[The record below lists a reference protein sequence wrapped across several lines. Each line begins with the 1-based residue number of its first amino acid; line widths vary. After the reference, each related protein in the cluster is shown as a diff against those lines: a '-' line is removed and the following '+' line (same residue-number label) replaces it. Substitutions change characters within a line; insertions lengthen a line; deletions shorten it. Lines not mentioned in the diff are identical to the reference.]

1 MNLLVPLLLLLRR
14 ADGERVAR
22 NAVGFDQVSDGTT
35 IRPQIWVS
43 TATAGE
49 NIRWRVIVS
58 PHPLRPPRCVDVLW
72 GCARKTTH
80 LRSLTPSDGQNSD
93 LQSKCLSWGLYFY
106 ICAALHKWAWPW
118 PMMSN
123 KKCVIGGAIVQS
135 RLCPSVRCQ
144 KFTAAGVSR
153 FSKARDE
160 WMKSPTDYYGL
171 LRLFFTHWFIYDFIW

>member
-123 KKCVIGGAIVQS
+123 KKMCDWRGNRPITTLSVCAVPEVHSCRGFTLFQS
-135 RLCPSVRCQ
+135 SWRMNEVSHRLLWS
-144 KFTAAGVSR
+144 A
-153 FSKARDE
+153 
-160 WMKSPTDYYGL
+160 
-171 LRLFFTHWFIYDFIW
+171 